1 MEEIIEIL
9 YREELL
15 QMQTEENSEDGEFT
29 AKTFYQNIKKQISE
43 ETLCLMDTMLSLIKS
58 KQDQINF
65 ETYKRGLKTGI
76 QLMIEIQER
85 R

>member
-15 QMQTEENSEDGEFT
+15 QMQTEEGIEDGEFS
-29 AKTFYQNIKKQISE
+29 AKAFYQNIKKQISG
-43 ETLCLMDTMLSLIKS
+43 ETLCLVDTMLSLIKS

-65 ETYKRGLKTGI
+65 EAYKRGVKTGI

-85 R
+85 K